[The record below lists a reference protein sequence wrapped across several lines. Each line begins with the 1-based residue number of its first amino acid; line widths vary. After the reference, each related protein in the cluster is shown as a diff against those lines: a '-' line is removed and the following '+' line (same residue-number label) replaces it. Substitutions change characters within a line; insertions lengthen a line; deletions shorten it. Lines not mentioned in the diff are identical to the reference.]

1 MPSTLRITGLATGL
15 DVDNMVK
22 QLMQAER
29 VKVDKVKQD
38 KQLIEWKQELY
49 REIIGDLMSFKN
61 TYFDVLNKDKYILS
75 SNNLTPYTVSIDSN
89 APLKVSATSDA
100 QTGQY
105 EIKVLNLAKS
115 AGVNKNLND
124 GATLDSKLSDVD
136 INASFIKINYNGVE
150 KEISLDSSMKLRD
163 LINKINIET
172 AGAVKARFS
181 ELTKTLT
188 FETSKTGSSA
198 SLNVSFLDSNKNVI
212 ETLNGQ
218 GQNAIVSIKEPG
230 NSNFIQVEKETNTFT
245 IDGVVY
251 TLNGVTEGDVSI
263 KFTVNINSQ
272 PVIDKIKEFVNKYNE
287 IIDKIN
293 KKLSEKRNYSYKPL
307 TEDQKKELKEDE
319 IKKWEEKAKEGLLKG
334 DSILENLVFNLRQA
348 FFEKVEGIGIT
359 LQEIGLST
367 SSDYTQKGKIVIDE
381 TKLKTALETRGQE
394 VINLLVKT
402 SDIAYDPN
410 KTYSSRQDRNKQ
422 IGIFQRIKDILEDN
436 IRTTRN
442 SSGKKG
448 VLLEKAG
455 VKGDVTEFNSL
466 LSKEIKEKERL
477 ISDLE
482 KKLFDKQEKYY
493 KDFAKLEKAMQKFND
508 QANWLYSQI
517 GAMNK

>member
-22 QLMQAER
+22 QLMQAEKT
-29 VKVDKVKQD
+29 KVDKVKQD

-49 REIIGDLMSFKN
+49 REIISDLMSFKN
-61 TYFDVLNKDKYILS
+61 TYFDFLNKEKYILS

-89 APLKVSATSDA
+89 APLKVLTTSDA
-100 QTGQY
+100 ETGQY
-105 EIKVLNLAKS
+105 EIRVLSLAKGASVSKVLA
-115 AGVNKNLND
+115 D
-124 GATLDSKLSDVD
+124 GASLDTTLEGLG
-136 INASFIKINYNGVE
+136 INASFLKINYNGTE
-150 KEISLDSSMKLRD
+150 KEINLNSSMKLRD
-163 LINKINIET
+163 LINQINIQT
-172 AGAVKARFS
+172 GGAVKARFS

-188 FETSKTGSSA
+188 FETSKTGESS
-198 SLNVSFLDSNKNVI
+198 SIQVNFLDSDKGVI
-212 ETLNGQ
+212 EVLEAT
-218 GQNAIVSIKEPG
+218 GQNAKIQIKAPG
-230 NSNFIQVEKETNTFT
+230 NADFVEVLKETNTFT
-245 IDGVVY
+245 IDGIVY
-251 TLNGVTEGDVSI
+251 TLNGVTDTSV
-263 KFTVNINSQ
+263 KFTVNIDSK

-334 DSILENLVFNLRQA
+334 DSTLQDMVFNLRQA
-348 FFEKVEGIGIT
+348 FFEKVEGVGIS

-381 TKLKTALETRGQE
+381 AKLKTALETRGQE
-394 VINLLVKT
+394 VINLLIKT

-410 KTYSSRQDRNKQ
+410 KTYTSRQDRNKQ

-448 VLLEKAG
+448 FLLEKAG
-455 VKGDVTEFNSL
+455 IKGDVTEVNSL
-466 LSKEIKEKERL
+466 LSKQIKEKDRIISELER
-477 ISDLE
+477 
-482 KKLFDKQEKYY
+482 KLYEKQEKYY
-493 KDFAKLEKAMQKFND
+493 KDFAKLERAMQKFND